1 MATLDDIV
9 SAAAK
14 VFRTKGYHAA
24 TVRDIADE
32 VGILK
37 GSLYHHFDSKE
48 DLLYLV
54 VKEPIA
60 QMYRTISE
68 IAAADGTATEKLRRA
83 ISAHLEAFDRHYPHL
98 FVYLR
103 ERESVKRRFREMI
116 GFSPKEYERC
126 WQQIIREGVET
137 GEFRAELDIQVAS
150 YGLLGMLNWL
160 YKWYDPQGR
169 LSVQEVAEQFTSLA
183 LAGLAAAPAAPHRNR
198 TKPSTL
204 THIPLA
210 PLAGGEGRGEGN
222 PCLVFQRCP
231 DRVRVAFDHAQIGS
245 RNIFGLAAPLF
256 PILQCT
262 QIEHELFR
270 ELGLSKAQAITQ
282 RSQRFWPKAASQF
295 LIGQRLRI
303 RIVEGC
309 LLDFLI
315 GHPGQP
321 IPIRAAFGFGIVP
334 RPVAYKLLF
343 HDGSP
348 SWR

>member
-60 QMYRTISE
+60 QMFRTISE
-68 IAAADGTATEKLRRA
+68 IAAADGTATEKLRWA

-126 WQQIIREGVET
+126 WQQIIREGADITTGSRERHPRCRSVFSALVEHLRQPVGQDVGPI
-137 GEFRAELDIQVAS
+137 GERARKSASDAVVVEQPEAVADRDAELVAIDS
-150 YGLLGMLNWL
+150 
-160 YKWYDPQGR
+160 
-169 LSVQEVAEQFTSLA
+169 
-183 LAGLAAAPAAPHRNR
+183 
-198 TKPSTL
+198 
-204 THIPLA
+204 
-210 PLAGGEGRGEGN
+210 
-222 PCLVFQRCP
+222 
-231 DRVRVAFDHAQIGS
+231 
-245 RNIFGLAAPLF
+245 
-256 PILQCT
+256 
-262 QIEHELFR
+262 
-270 ELGLSKAQAITQ
+270 
-282 RSQRFWPKAASQF
+282 SQ
-295 LIGQRLRI
+295 
-303 RIVEGC
+303 
-309 LLDFLI
+309 
-315 GHPGQP
+315 
-321 IPIRAAFGFGIVP
+321 
-334 RPVAYKLLF
+334 
-343 HDGSP
+343 
-348 SWR
+348 